1 MQTHAVTEVDASAP
15 EGTPLSPALCQA
27 LGVPQGTVW
36 GLPSG
41 QRAKA
46 AAAAPKTY
54 TTIQYIAF
62 EICTMPMG
70 FDKQTSSADTTTPEW
85 YPGLDSADADLAARV
100 GIVARALAR
109 LDGHPSVAA
118 SPTCLKLLMMPE
130 FFFRGKRG
138 AYTVGEVLG
147 DHRSTGS
154 LSAQLASLVT
164 DGGPTPGGPTGPS
177 SSAPSSGTSRPPRG
191 SPRRGRRRRRRKT
204 PRGPP
209 RTCKTSPWC
218 SRGAA

>member
-1 MQTHAVTEVDASAP
+1 MQTHAVTEVEASAP

-164 DGGPTPGGPTGPS
+164 DAKWADWLFVFGTVVGYKQAAPGQP
-177 SSAPSSGTSRPPRG
+177 APGQAPP
-191 SPRRGRRRRRRKT
+191 
-204 PRGPP
+204 PP
-209 RTCKTSPWC
+209 QDPA
-218 SRGAA
+218 GATKDV